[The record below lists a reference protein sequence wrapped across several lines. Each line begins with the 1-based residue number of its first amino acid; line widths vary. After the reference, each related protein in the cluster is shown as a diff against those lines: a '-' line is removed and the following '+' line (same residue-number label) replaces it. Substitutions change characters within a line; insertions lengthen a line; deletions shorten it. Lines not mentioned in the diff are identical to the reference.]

1 MAIEG
6 ILRGPIARSV
16 NSTKI
21 QDVLLAAKPRHVL
34 RGKPPRRMTSRRP
47 VLHSIFISYRRDDS
61 EGEAGR
67 LSDDL
72 AEIFHEESVFMDVN
86 AIQPGRD
93 FRKAIDESIHK
104 CSVLLAI
111 VGHGWLDSKDGSGQ
125 KRLEDASD
133 FVRLEIASALQ
144 RDIPVIPVLVRGA
157 KMPRAEQL
165 PADLRELAYR
175 NAVELTH
182 ARWKS
187 DLQVLIRA
195 LRPHMEASDQG
206 VSKDNVS
213 QASPISTATS
223 SMPPPDVQAPPA
235 ASSQAMEGVDLEWVI
250 RELAAYIGPIA
261 EVVVKRAARRST
273 SLADLCG
280 KVAQQIDVSA
290 DRAKFLASCQR
301 AT

>member
-1 MAIEG
+1 VRKVG
-6 ILRGPIARSV
+6 
-16 NSTKI
+16 TKI
-21 QDVLLAAKPRHVL
+21 QQVLLSAKPRHAS
-34 RGKPPRRMTSRRP
+34 RGKPPRHIISRRT
-47 VLHSIFISYRRDDS
+47 VLNSIFISYRRDDS

-67 LSDDL
+67 LCDDL

-86 AIQPGRD
+86 VIQPGRD

-111 VGHGWLDSKDGSGQ
+111 VGQGWLESKDGSGQ
-125 KRLEDASD
+125 KRLEDAND
-133 FVRLEIASALQ
+133 FVRLEIASALV

-187 DLQVLIRA
+187 DLQVLVRA
-195 LRPHMEASDQG
+195 LRPHMEAPDQEI
-206 VSKDNVS
+206 SRDNLS
-213 QASPISTATS
+213 EDGAISRAKS
-223 SMPPPDVQAPPA
+223 SIPLPDVQARPEASPPG
-235 ASSQAMEGVDLEWVI
+235 MEGADLQQVI

-261 EVVVKRAARRST
+261 EVVVKRAAKRAT
-273 SLADLCG
+273 SLTDLCG

>member
-1 MAIEG
+1 
-6 ILRGPIARSV
+6 L
-16 NSTKI
+16 
-21 QDVLLAAKPRHVL
+21 
-34 RGKPPRRMTSRRP
+34 

-72 AEIFHEESVFMDVN
+72 AQNFNQDSVFMDVN

-111 VGHGWLDSKDGSGQ
+111 IGQGWLESKNALGQ
-125 KRLEDASD
+125 KRLEDQSD

-144 RDIPVIPVLVRGA
+144 RDIPVVPVLVRGA

-165 PADLRELAYR
+165 PQDLRELAYR

-182 ARWKS
+182 ARWRS

-195 LRPHMEASDQG
+195 LKPYLEQAGDSPTAGSTRP
-206 VSKDNVS
+206 V
-213 QASPISTATS
+213 QAAPATAT
-223 SMPPPDVQAPPA
+223 A
-235 ASSQAMEGVDLEWVI
+235 AMEKSVLDRVS
-250 RELAAYIGPIA
+250 RELAAFIGPIA
-261 EVVVKRAARRST
+261 EVVVKRAAKRCT
-273 SLADLCG
+273 SLDDLCVM
-280 KVAQQIDVSA
+280 VAQEIDLSA
-290 DRAKFLASCQR
+290 DRAKFLASCR
-301 AT
+301 R